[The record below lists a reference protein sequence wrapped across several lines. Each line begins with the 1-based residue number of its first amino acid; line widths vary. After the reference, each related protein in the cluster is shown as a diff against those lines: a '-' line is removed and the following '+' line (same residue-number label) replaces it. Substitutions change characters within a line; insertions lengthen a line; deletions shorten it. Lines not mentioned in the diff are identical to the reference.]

1 VRGSRE
7 IGLLDRRPHSRAA
20 RSLWLALAVCMSF
33 GCSKKLENLKA
44 LELIHD
50 SEQFQTD
57 KFITVDFGR
66 VFGDCEDHV
75 LNNAAVKVLA
85 ELEFVTFAGKTAEW
99 GAGCGM
105 VLTQKG
111 QSEAHSVTGSGSINY
126 SGWGIREW
134 RHLNPDVWQIPIAA
148 RSLEGVSSIRS
159 SDDNRTATVDFRWRW
174 GTKELGRRLGIDDHI
189 SLTGT
194 ALFRLSDDAWKLET
208 MDLRE

>member
-1 VRGSRE
+1 
-7 IGLLDRRPHSRAA
+7 
-20 RSLWLALAVCMSF
+20 MSF

-50 SEQFQTD
+50 SEQFQTG

-85 ELEFVTFAGKTAEW
+85 DLEFVKFEGKPAQW
-99 GAGCGM
+99 GYGCGM

-111 QSEAHSVTGSGSINY
+111 QSEANSVTGTPSINY

-134 RHLNPDVWQIPIAA
+134 KHLNPDAWQIPMAA
-148 RSLEGVSSIRS
+148 RSLEGVNNIRS
-159 SDDNRTATVDFRWRW
+159 SDDNRAATVDFRWRW
-174 GTKELGRRLGIDDHI
+174 GTKELGRRLGIDDHKT
-189 SLTGT
+189 LAGT
-194 ALFRLSDDAWKLET
+194 AFFRLGDDGWKLESI
-208 MDLRE
+208 DLRE